1 MREKTQADYPEAVKA
16 LHGCFEPESKH
27 VLYVAEFHT
36 QMKKSSKGQA
46 NFGEDLR
53 VLADQA
59 SPTMG
64 ADARQLLAL
73 QQYLTQLD
81 NPQVAFAVKHRHPTM
96 VEAAVNITLELES
109 YLLLKQCIAR
119 VEEAPVDY
127 VEIKQDALL
136 ETTSIILHHLKCLET
151 PVAWMGN

>member
-1 MREKTQADYPEAVKA
+1 M
-16 LHGCFEPESKH
+16 
-27 VLYVAEFHT
+27 
-36 QMKKSSKGQA
+36 
-46 NFGEDLR
+46 
-53 VLADQA
+53 
-59 SPTMG
+59 
-64 ADARQLLAL
+64 
-73 QQYLTQLD
+73 
-81 NPQVAFAVKHRHPTM
+81 
-96 VEAAVNITLELES
+96 NITLELES